1 MIELSHCIFQILFE
15 ASILNLP
22 AITIRQTH
30 ERPEGMDEGILIMSG
45 LKVSNVLDSIKITID
60 LFKRKIKMNSV
71 HDYNSENQF
80 IKMIPKNIP
89 LSSFII

>member
-1 MIELSHCIFQILFE
+1 M
-15 ASILNLP
+15 
-22 AITIRQTH
+22 H

-71 HDYNSENQF
+71 HDYNSENSS
-80 IKMIPKNIP
+80 IKIVIC
-89 LSSFII
+89 